1 LKPIISAVIPALN
14 EAENLALLLPAL
26 QHQLQQLVG
35 DSHETIVVEGTST
48 DATEEIARRLGA
60 RVVNQRARGYGG
72 ALLAGFAA
80 ARGEWIL
87 TLDADLSHQPDF
99 VSTLWAAREGAD
111 VLIASRYVKAGRAEM
126 PLLRFILSRILNFF
140 FARGLSLP
148 LKDVSSGF
156 RLYRAA
162 VVREMPL
169 LSRDFDVLEEILV
182 RACTAGKR
190 IGEIPFCYR
199 PRTRG
204 RSHVRLLRFGLAYL
218 KTFWRLRKLRRA
230 HL

>member
-1 LKPIISAVIPALN
+1 LKPLLSAVIPALN

-35 DSHETIVVEGTST
+35 DSYETIVVEGSST
-48 DATEEIARRLGA
+48 DATEEIACRLGA
-60 RVVNQRARGYGG
+60 QVVNQRARGYGG

-87 TLDADLSHQPDF
+87 TLDADLSHPPDF
-99 VSTLWAAREGAD
+99 VSSLWAAREGAD
-111 VLIASRYVKAGRAEM
+111 VLIASRYVKGGRAEM
-126 PLLRFILSRILNFF
+126 PLLRLLLSRLLNFF
-140 FARGLSLP
+140 FAHGLSLP

-162 VVREMPL
+162 VAKEMLL

-182 RACTAGKR
+182 RACAAGKK
-190 IGEIPFCYR
+190 IEEVPFCYR
-199 PRTRG
+199 PRAGG

-218 KTFWRLRKLRRA
+218 KTFSRLWRLRRGRL
-230 HL
+230 